1 MAGVVQHTRGRVRLG
16 GGQGAGGR
24 PPRPAQGFPC
34 DASGDPGFLNW
45 PRIIVYPLKTVPKGA
60 HFITPFPNCFYD
72 KGRSIQI
79 DTKRCCPG
87 VDRPAHSSKCHR
99 PVMDLRPPRPW
110 ASISKQTENP
120 TGVERRPLFRGQ
132 GWGLSSFIPMLRQEK
147 PAHSKPGG
155 CSSAPWRTEEPS
167 PDERTTGP
175 GRLSH
180 WSLVTWLAPGRAE
193 TQTQV
198 CLGAS
203 GPKAHTLRLSV
214 PRRHWTDKRDPG
226 VSGQTLVHQLQN
238 SGPHPSSSMEKGC
251 RQPEG
256 PFAVPASRRK
266 RASLPL
272 PGVGRAG
279 SNFPTMCK
287 LVNLRVC
294 KRGAFE
300 ATFNEALH

>member
-1 MAGVVQHTRGRVRLG
+1 MGKHLQTDGESHRSGKKATFQGVG
-16 GGQGAGGR
+16 GVKLFYTNAKAR
-24 PPRPAQGFPC
+24 KASAQQ
-34 DASGDPGFLNW
+34 D
-45 PRIIVYPLKTVPKGA
+45 
-60 HFITPFPNCFYD
+60 
-72 KGRSIQI
+72 
-79 DTKRCCPG
+79 
-87 VDRPAHSSKCHR
+87 
-99 PVMDLRPPRPW
+99 
-110 ASISKQTENP
+110 
-120 TGVERRPLFRGQ
+120 
-132 GWGLSSFIPMLRQEK
+132 GWLQ
-147 PAHSKPGG
+147 
-155 CSSAPWRTEEPS
+155 SALWRTEEPS

-175 GRLSH
+175 ERLSH

-203 GPKAHTLRLSV
+203 GPKARTLRLSV
-214 PRRHWTDKRDPG
+214 PRRLWTDKRDPG
-226 VSGQTLVHQLQN
+226 VSGQTLAHQLQN
-238 SGPHPSSSMEKGC
+238 SGPHPSSSLEKGG